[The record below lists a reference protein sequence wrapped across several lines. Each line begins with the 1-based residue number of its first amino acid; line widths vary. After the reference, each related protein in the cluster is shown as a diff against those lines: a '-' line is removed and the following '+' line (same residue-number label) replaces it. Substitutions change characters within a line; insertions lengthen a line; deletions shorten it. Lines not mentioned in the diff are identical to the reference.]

1 MSKPRTV
8 ALLIVIPLALLYAS
22 LFVGRFLVSPLD
34 VARILAAQIFPLN
47 ADWSKSAEIIVLQIR
62 LPRALMAM
70 CIGAGLSISGAAYQ
84 GMFRNPLVST
94 DILGVTA
101 ASCFGAAVALLLSR
115 NAFELQ
121 LIAFAFGLAGVALTY
136 RLARIYRTTP
146 VLMLVLSGVVV
157 AAFFSAALSGA
168 KYVADPESKL
178 PAITYWLLGSLNAA
192 SVKGLAMVLPPIV
205 AGSAGLLLVRWKLNV
220 LAMGDEEARSL
231 GVETERLKGL
241 VIICTTL
248 ITAAAVSV
256 CGMVGWVGLVIP
268 HVGRMLVGPD
278 HRLLLPA
285 TLSIGASYLLFI
297 DDIARTASAMS
308 IFRRA
313 LAPPRAN
320 PRSSASSTRV
330 PPERA
335 IASQSRSGKIAP
347 SSRRSPI
354 RCTPCRSRCSTWRPS
369 SRSVTSPRA
378 KGASFSR
385 PMSKPIR
392 AASTSFAS
400 PRAPAR

>member
-1 MSKPRTV
+1 LNKPRTV
-8 ALLIVIPLALLYAS
+8 ALLIIMPLALLYLS
-22 LFVGRFLVSPLD
+22 LFIGRFLISPLD
-34 VARILAAQIFPLN
+34 VARILAAQIYPLVP
-47 ADWSKSAEIIVLQIR
+47 DWSRSAETIVLQIR

-70 CIGAGLSISGAAYQ
+70 CIGAGLAISGAAYQ

-101 ASCFGAAVALLLSR
+101 ASGFGAAVALLLSR
-115 NAFELQ
+115 NAVELQ

-192 SVKGLAMVLPPIV
+192 SVNGLAMVLGPIV

-231 GVETERLKGL
+231 GVETERLKGF
-241 VIICTTL
+241 VIVCTTL

-297 DDIARTASAMS
+297 DDIARTASAGE
-308 IFRRA
+308 IPLGILTA
-313 LAPPRAN
+313 LIGAPFFAYLLRK
-320 PRSSASSTRV
+320 TR
-330 PPERA
+330 
-335 IASQSRSGKIAP
+335 G
-347 SSRRSPI
+347 
-354 RCTPCRSRCSTWRPS
+354 TWH
-369 SRSVTSPRA
+369 
-378 KGASFSR
+378 
-385 PMSKPIR
+385 
-392 AASTSFAS
+392 
-400 PRAPAR
+400 